1 MNEEEAREVL
11 LQALGEVA
19 PEIDP
24 GAIDPDVPLG
34 EQLDLDSIDFFN
46 LIVAVAERT
55 GIEVPERDYPRLA
68 TLNAAIAYLV
78 KPPSGGP

>member
-1 MNEEEAREVL
+1 MNKEEAREVL

-34 EQLDLDSIDFFN
+34 EQLDLDSIDFFK
-46 LIVAVAERT
+46 LVVAVAERT
-55 GIEVPERDYPRLA
+55 GIEVPERDYPQLA
-68 TLNAAIAYLV
+68 TLNGAIAYLV
-78 KPPSGGP
+78 AQQP